1 MHLAA
6 DLCSRLHNKCYAFSA
21 GNLKAAVTTFK
32 REMALVYKYIIQFTE
47 DNETITNTN
56 LIPNSNPD

>member
-21 GNLKAAVTTFK
+21 GNLNAAVTTVK
-32 REMALVYKYIIQFTE
+32 REMSLVYKDIIQFTK
-47 DNETITNTN
+47 DNETIINTN
-56 LIPNSNPD
+56 LIPNANPN